1 MLKIESI
8 CTKISNYIAKELNF
22 DDDKK
27 SVINYGIFAF
37 IHMGISIALVMVF
50 GLVFNVTIE
59 ALIVS
64 FTMSLLR
71 KSSGGAHSG
80 SPERCAVVGTASSI
94 CIALIC
100 KYINISLNVTV
111 LSGGIIF
118 AWSYYIVNKLAPVD
132 SLVKPIKSIEKRI
145 RFRKISINILN
156 IYLIIVISNVLFYM
170 NVGDFRLLNYSLC
183 IYMGLLWQVFSL
195 TKSGHFVLG
204 KLG

>member
-1 MLKIESI
+1 MLKIGSV

-50 GLVFNVTIE
+50 GLIFNVTIE

-71 KSSGGAHSG
+71 KSSGGSHSG
-80 SPERCAVVGTASSI
+80 SPERCAVIGTASSI
-94 CIALIC
+94 GIALIC
-100 KYINISLNVTV
+100 KYINISLNVAV
-111 LSGGIIF
+111 LSGCIIF

-156 IYLIIVISNVLFYM
+156 IYLIIVISNILFYM

-183 IYMGLLWQVFSL
+183 IYMGVLWQGFFL